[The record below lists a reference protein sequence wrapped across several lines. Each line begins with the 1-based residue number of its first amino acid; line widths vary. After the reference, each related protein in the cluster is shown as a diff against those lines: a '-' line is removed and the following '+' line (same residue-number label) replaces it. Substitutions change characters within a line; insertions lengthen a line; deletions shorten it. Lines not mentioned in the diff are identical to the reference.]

1 MIRIGIEELRKLV
14 RETMMNPTV
23 GWQSTSDLSD
33 SPATVS
39 AVVDPSAALTDPGN
53 ENFRPSNRKELRAAI
68 SNLIDDISDDGA
80 EDFFDAVKDVID
92 KNSQEDKN
100 MKNDKKV
107 EETIRREIRRILSE
121 AKPKKSPEFTV
132 TNPRGIKPTVVPAGV
147 HGGEWM
153 KSHEKRKASIA
164 KSLNKMDLD
173 KDAEDM
179 VRADAPAAGRERKNV
194 MQTDVGGAS
203 FKDIANEL
211 GYASESGAKQAAEK
225 AMAKARFASN
235 MDADDLQLLSLY
247 AMKDYIDFLKGSGE
261 LTSTDVQL
269 MLDHPT
275 IVSELDGF
283 REFFDKYMKRAMKAA
298 KVSVEEAVDPKAARD
313 RLLKSL
319 NSTAG
324 DNLSPAAMASAPA
337 RKELSDD
344 ELLVHAKQNPS
355 KHTASD
361 KVNKYVD
368 HLKSSGELSDKEVEI
383 LKSRPEHVAE
393 LPGFKNF
400 KG

>member
-1 MIRIGIEELRKLV
+1 
-14 RETMMNPTV
+14 MNPTV

-121 AKPKKSPEFTV
+121 AMPKKTPEFTV

-147 HGGEWM
+147 HGGEF
-153 KSHEKRKASIA
+153 SRNLEKRKS
-164 KSLNKMDLD
+164 KLQGVMDKWRD
-173 KDAEDM
+173 DDDAAPM

-203 FKDIANEL
+203 FKDIAKEL

-225 AMAKARFASN
+225 AMAKVKFTAD
-235 MDADDLQLLSLY
+235 MDPDQLQIVVLT
-247 AMKDYIDFLKGSGE
+247 AMSDYIDFLKGSGE
-261 LTSTDVQL
+261 LDAEEVNL
-269 MLDHPT
+269 MKDHPD

-283 REFFDKYMKRAMKAA
+283 REFLDKYIKREMKA
-298 KVSVEEAVDPKAARD
+298 V
-313 RLLKSL
+313 
-319 NSTAG
+319 
-324 DNLSPAAMASAPA
+324 
-337 RKELSDD
+337 
-344 ELLVHAKQNPS
+344 
-355 KHTASD
+355 
-361 KVNKYVD
+361 
-368 HLKSSGELSDKEVEI
+368 
-383 LKSRPEHVAE
+383 
-393 LPGFKNF
+393 
-400 KG
+400 